1 MTHQLKIGQP
11 APAFILPDGN
21 QNNHSLSDYRGSWLV
36 LFFYPKDL
44 TPGCTAEACQFR
56 DHYADI
62 QANNSQ
68 ILGINTDNSASHK
81 HFIEKKQLP
90 FSLLSDTNGET
101 CRAYGSLFKLGPIKF
116 SKRHTFIINPDG
128 NIAKIYRKVS
138 PDQHARQ
145 IIDDLKSLQERSVRK
160 SGT

>member
-81 HFIEKKQLP
+81 HFIEKNSCLFRCFPILTEKHAGLTVAY
-90 FSLLSDTNGET
+90 SNWVRSNSANATLLLSTQMATLQKFIARYLRTSTPD
-101 CRAYGSLFKLGPIKF
+101 KLSTI
-116 SKRHTFIINPDG
+116 
-128 NIAKIYRKVS
+128 
-138 PDQHARQ
+138 
-145 IIDDLKSLQERSVRK
+145 
-160 SGT
+160 